1 MERPPYDAT
10 AVRPGWD
17 ELPRQVR
24 ARIVEWCGEPV
35 ETRSAGGGFT
45 RGFAST
51 LTDASGRTRF
61 VKAVPASVEH
71 IAASYRREI
80 EVHALL
86 PTTAPSPRLLHSGT
100 VDADGDEWT
109 VLVFEHVAG
118 HMPGVPWTAA
128 DLPPV
133 VRALEQSA
141 LALRE
146 IDWHDEATIFGF
158 SDGEDLVA
166 FWSAYDASTLPTD
179 LGTWV
184 DAHRDRLRDATAHA
198 AVALRGDAWTHS
210 DVRGDNLLVDG
221 DRAWIVDWNW
231 LCRAPQWSDLA
242 LLLPMIHADGVDL
255 APAYASW
262 LLADVPAADLDAA
275 IAWLGA
281 LMLRF
286 ADDPPRPGGSPWI
299 RPHQHWTGRACLGL
313 LRDRWA
319 RADRP

>member
-1 MERPPYDAT
+1 VVEVERPPYDAT

-17 ELPRQVR
+17 DLPAQVR
-24 ARIVEWCGEPV
+24 ARVVAWCGEPV

-51 LTDASGRTRF
+51 LTDAAGRRSF

-86 PTTAPSPRLLHSGT
+86 PASTPTPRLLHSGS

-109 VLVFEHVAG
+109 LLVFEHVTG
-118 HMPGVPWTAA
+118 HMPGVPWTDA
-128 DLPPV
+128 DVAPV
-133 VRALEQSA
+133 VRALEHSA

-146 IDWHDEATIFGF
+146 IDWHDDATILGF
-158 SDGEDLVA
+158 SDGEDLPA
-166 FWSAYDASTLPTD
+166 LWPAYDVSALPAD
-179 LGTWV
+179 LGSWV
-184 DAHRDRLRDATAHA
+184 DAHRDRLQHATAHA
-198 AVALRGDAWTHS
+198 EVALRGDAWTHS

-231 LCRAPQWSDLA
+231 LCRGPQWSDLA
-242 LLLPMIHADGVDL
+242 LLLPMIHGDGADLG
-255 APAYASW
+255 PAYASW
-262 LLADVPAADLDAA
+262 LLADVAADDLDAA

-286 ADDPPRPGGSPWI
+286 ADEPVFPGGSPWL
-299 RPHQHWTGRACLGL
+299 RPHQHWTGRACLRL

-319 RADRP
+319 